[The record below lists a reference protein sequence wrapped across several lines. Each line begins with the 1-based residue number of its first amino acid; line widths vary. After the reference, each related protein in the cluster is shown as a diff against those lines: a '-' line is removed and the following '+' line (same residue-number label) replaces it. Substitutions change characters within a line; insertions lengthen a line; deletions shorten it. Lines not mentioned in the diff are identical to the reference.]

1 MDTDSLNFNLR
12 KSAKSADR
20 DPSTYAIIG
29 AAMRVHS
36 ELGHGFLESVYQ
48 EALQMEF
55 EASTIPFE
63 RECDFIIRY
72 RGKELQ
78 SVYRADFVCF
88 GNIIVELKALQ
99 TLSGSEEAQ
108 VINYLNPSFSWAT
121 GEPHETSGIVPKAL
135 QSLQAGISVFLVGKA
150 AFQPMPS
157 IW

>member
-1 MDTDSLNFNLR
+1 MDADSLNFNLR

-20 DPSTYAIIG
+20 DPTTYAIIG

-55 EASTIPFE
+55 EASSVPFE

-78 SVYRADFVCF
+78 NAYRADFVCF

-99 TLSGSEEAQ
+99 TLSGTEEAQ
-108 VINYLNPSFSWAT
+108 VINYLKASVFA
-121 GEPHETSGIVPKAL
+121 KAL
-135 QSLQAGISVFLVGKA
+135 LINFGTTSLQHKRFIFTENHFRSAYYAS
-150 AFQPMPS
+150 S
-157 IW
+157 RR

>member
-12 KSAKSADR
+12 KSAKSVDR

-55 EASTIPFE
+55 EASSIPFE
-63 RECDFIIRY
+63 RERQLPIHY
-72 RGKELQ
+72 RGQPMQTAYK
-78 SVYRADFVCF
+78 ADFVCF

-99 TLSGSEEAQ
+99 ILSGSEEAQ
-108 VINYLNPSFSWAT
+108 VINYLKA
-121 GEPHETSGIVPKAL
+121 SGFTKGLLINFGAP
-135 QSLQAGISVFLVGKA
+135 SLQHKRFILTENH
-150 AFQPMPS
+150 P
-157 IW
+157 

>member
-36 ELGHGFLESVYQ
+36 ELGHGFLEAVYQ

-55 EASTIPFE
+55 EVASIPFE
-63 RECDFIIRY
+63 RERQLAIHY
-72 RGKELQ
+72 RGQPMQTAYK
-78 SVYRADFVCF
+78 ADFVCF

-108 VINYLNPSFSWAT
+108 VINYLKA
-121 GEPHETSGIVPKAL
+121 SGFTKGLLINFGAP
-135 QSLQAGISVFLVGKA
+135 SLQHKRFILTENH
-150 AFQPMPS
+150 P
-157 IW
+157 

>member
-1 MDTDSLNFNLR
+1 MGTDSLNFNLR

-20 DPSTYAIIG
+20 DPSTFAIIG
-29 AAMRVHS
+29 AAMRAHS

-55 EASTIPFE
+55 EASSIPFE

-78 SVYRADFVCF
+78 SSYRADFVCF

-99 TLSGSEEAQ
+99 TLSGIEEAQ
-108 VINYLNPSFSWAT
+108 VINYLKASGFSKGLVINFGA
-121 GEPHETSGIVPKAL
+121 PFLQPKRFIFTENYLRSADCAD
-135 QSLQAGISVFLVGKA
+135 SRR
-150 AFQPMPS
+150 
-157 IW
+157 